1 MPLEASKGH
10 TQWNPL
16 HWDPYI
22 TQLDLTHALDQAK
35 LALLLPSQPHPPHDP
50 ISKKDMGFLTTQK
63 NTQKIAQCQNLHAS
77 AKPTPQIERTRKEQ

>member
-1 MPLEASKGH
+1 MESPTLGPLYYPTGP
-10 TQWNPL
+10 NPRL
-16 HWDPYI
+16 GPG
-22 TQLDLTHALDQAK
+22 QAGLT
-35 LALLLPSQPHPPHDP
+35 PPVPTTPTHPPHDP